1 MKRVTAISFGALS
14 SGPVLAHDNETT
26 SSMMATL
33 VHQLTAPDHLLM
45 TAVVV
50 AGIAFMPSVIRRIR
64 NKK

>member
-1 MKRVTAISFGALS
+1 
-14 SGPVLAHDNETT
+14 
-26 SSMMATL
+26 

>member
-1 MKRVTAISFGALS
+1 
-14 SGPVLAHDNETT
+14 
-26 SSMMATL
+26 MATL

-50 AGIAFMPSVIRRIR
+50 ADIAFMPSVIRRIR